1 LTRVFLS
8 RIAALLCLA
17 AGSLSAAF
25 AAPADIERGRR
36 LFVGE
41 LPLAGRV
48 TGHTTD
54 LPPNAS
60 RCANCHAAGT
70 ALPSLAGTATSA
82 ASFGPALNADM
93 LTRETPRRG
102 GPPSLYDEQALCKL
116 LTTGV
121 DPAYI
126 IIPRN
131 MPRYTVSAADCR
143 ALWSY
148 LSQSRP

>member
-1 LTRVFLS
+1 MTRAHLL
-8 RIAALLCLA
+8 RIAALACLV
-17 AGSLSAAF
+17 AGLLSAA
-25 AAPADIERGRR
+25 AATPADIERGRQ

-48 TGHTTD
+48 TGHTAD

-60 RCANCHAAGT
+60 RCVNCHAAGT
-70 ALPSLAGTATSA
+70 APPSLAGSASA
-82 ASFGPALNADM
+82 ASFGPALNANV
-93 LTRETPRRG
+93 LTRATPRRG
-102 GPPSLYDEQALCKL
+102 GPPSRYDEEALCKL

-131 MPRYTVSAADCR
+131 MPRYTMTAADCQ

-148 LSQSRP
+148 LNQLRT

>member
-1 LTRVFLS
+1 MQAV
-8 RIAALLCLA
+8 LA
-17 AGSLSAAF
+17 AGLHSAVF
-25 AAPADIERGRR
+25 ATPADIERGRQ

-48 TGHTTD
+48 TGHSAD
-54 LPPNAS
+54 LPANAS

-70 ALPSLAGTATSA
+70 APPSLTSTAASA
-82 ASFGPALNADM
+82 ASFGPALNADV
-93 LTRETPRRG
+93 LTRATPRRG
-102 GPPSLYDEQALCKL
+102 GPPSRYDEQALCKL

-148 LSQSRP
+148 LSQPRP